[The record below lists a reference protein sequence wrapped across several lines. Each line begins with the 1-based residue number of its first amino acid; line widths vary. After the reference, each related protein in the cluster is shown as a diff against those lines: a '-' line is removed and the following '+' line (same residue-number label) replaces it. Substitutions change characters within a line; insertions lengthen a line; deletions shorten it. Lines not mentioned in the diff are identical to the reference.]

1 MKMILVAL
9 ALAAGVLGASAHVA
23 QASPAGVSPVV
34 RMASDAAGR
43 PVVIQCDTAE
53 SVRSETAAY
62 ALAYVVLDGSSV
74 IHLGPTA
81 CGWLAYPKSPTY
93 GEALLVVLHEAMH
106 LRYVS
111 TDEAA
116 TECRAMRAF
125 GPLTRRYFPRANR
138 AMLAWGASRVDAM
151 MADGYRG
158 GVC

>member
-9 ALAAGVLGASAHVA
+9 ALAAGVLGAAAHTA
-23 QASPAGVSPVV
+23 QAAIPAVV

-43 PVVIQCDTAE
+43 PVVIQCDSAE

-93 GEALLVVLHEAMH
+93 GEALLVVIHEAMH

-111 TDEAA
+111 VDEAA

-125 GPLTRRYFPRANR
+125 GPLALRYFPRANHR
-138 AMLAWGASRVDAM
+138 MLAWGAGRIDSM

>member
-1 MKMILVAL
+1 MKMIAVAAVIVGAVL
-9 ALAAGVLGASAHVA
+9 CVAAHTALAAT
-23 QASPAGVSPVV
+23 PAVT

-53 SVRSETAAY
+53 SLRARTDAY

-93 GEALLVVLHEAMH
+93 GEALLVVIHEAMH

-111 TDEAA
+111 VDERA

-125 GPLTRRYFPRANR
+125 GPLTRRYFPRANHT
-138 AMLAWGASRVDAM
+138 MLAWGASRVDAM